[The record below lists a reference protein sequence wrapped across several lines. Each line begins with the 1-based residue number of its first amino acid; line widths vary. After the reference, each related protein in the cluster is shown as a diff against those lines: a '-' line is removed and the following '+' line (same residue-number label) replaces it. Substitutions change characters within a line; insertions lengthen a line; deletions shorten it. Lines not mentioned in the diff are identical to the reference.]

1 MRKVCLIV
9 GKSESGKTTLA
20 KRLLEGVPGPV
31 RVVNDK
37 TGHFEAATA
46 TPGGEKFQSAS
57 WEELAKLK
65 NCAVLVEDLIGTT
78 PAEFAA
84 LQHLVSYKCHHDS
97 VSPAVLVTH
106 SIQKNNLQGILNYLT
121 HVYFTA
127 SKCNVKSLRVVLD
140 DYDLDKRQKESF
152 RRDFRAN
159 AEPYGH
165 FCLDVER
172 GTFERVRSPS
182 ETAATTTRRLPEVP
196 RISPARYL
204 EHTKNPEKALLVFD
218 IVNSRLPQSALGDE
232 YTVKLE
238 SKLLGHPVTVSLI
251 DYADC
256 ATDVSK
262 TPSKELCSFHRYVS
276 SIAHLPSCL
285 VDNKK
290 FRN

>member
-1 MRKVCLIV
+1 MRRVCLIV

-20 KRLLEGVPGPV
+20 KRLLEAVPGPV

-37 TGHFEAATA
+37 TGHFQA
-46 TPGGEKFQSAS
+46 GGEKFQPTS
-57 WEELAKLK
+57 WEELGKLRD
-65 NCAVLVEDLIGTT
+65 CAVLVEDLIGTT

-140 DYDLDKRQKESF
+140 DYDLDRRQKESF

-172 GTFERVRSPS
+172 GTFERVRSP
-182 ETAATTTRRLPEVP
+182 ETAAASATTRRLPEV
-196 RISPARYL
+196 ISPARYL

-218 IVNSRLPQSALGDE
+218 IVNSRLPQSARGDE

-251 DYADC
+251 DYVDC
-256 ATDVSK
+256 ATDAAK

-290 FRN
+290 FRA